1 MLYDFTPI
9 TYDCKIY
16 MNHMKQKSVDVDMTA
31 ATKADVKAI
40 YLRSYGGSV
49 DFHFWKDTPI
59 QDFHREFS
67 RLKDT

>member
-16 MNHMKQKSVDVDMTA
+16 MNHMNQKSVDVDMA
-31 ATKADVKAI
+31 AVLI
-40 YLRSYGGSV
+40 
-49 DFHFWKDTPI
+49 FHCWKDTPI
-59 QDFHREFS
+59 RDFHREFL